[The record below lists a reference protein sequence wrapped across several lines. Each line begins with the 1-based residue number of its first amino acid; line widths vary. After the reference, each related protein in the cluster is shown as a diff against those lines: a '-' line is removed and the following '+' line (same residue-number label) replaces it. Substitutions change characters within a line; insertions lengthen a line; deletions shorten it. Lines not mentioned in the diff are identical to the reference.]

1 MGIPAMHGS
10 QAYEGAERR
19 RHTVLITRNS
29 EYHCR
34 DGVCIAVRDC
44 RTGRVALGHHAIGLR
59 LSGAI
64 GYDADGDVDHV
75 SPPGDLHPGE
85 HLCFSAR
92 GMGRE
97 EEVITS
103 PLIAIE
109 RPPRHVVA
117 RYEAA

>member
-1 MGIPAMHGS
+1 MHGS
-10 QAYEGAERR
+10 RAFAGTERR

-34 DGVCIAVRDC
+34 DGVCIAVRDG
-44 RTGRVALGHHAIGLR
+44 RTGRVVLEHHAVGLS

-64 GYDADGDVDHV
+64 GYDAEGDIDHV
-75 SPPGDLHPGE
+75 SPPEDLHPGE

-92 GMGRE
+92 GKRCE

-103 PLIAIE
+103 LLIAIE
-109 RPPRHVVA
+109 RPPRYVVA